1 VKTCIFTDIYKH
13 DGNSLRVLHG
23 HEYTQAAGR
32 AGRLG
37 LDTVGH
43 VIHLNN
49 IFRTVDNLSY
59 KTMMNGQPQSLV
71 SKFKISYNLLLNL
84 VDNGDNNIV
93 NFAKRS
99 MITGDLDAQLKEI
112 YYKIST
118 LSMEL
123 DKTKLCS
130 NNLRTPSNVIEE
142 YINLQRNKLS
152 AVNKKRKEIERSI
165 AYIQDNYKFIEND
178 KNVYKNIYIK
188 ENEINELQSQ
198 YNNINSY
205 IQSGVDSV
213 LRLLVDEKYLENK
226 KNVDET
232 TEITT
237 LSLTT
242 IGKFATHLR
251 EIHCLIFSK
260 LIDNNILFSLS
271 SKQLVALFSCF
282 TNITVQDDFK
292 DIVPSTDDLL
302 LKETVI
308 KVSTMYDEYAEKEEK
323 YSINSG
329 TDYTIHYDLLNYTS
343 KWCDCENIVDCKLLL
358 QQLEREKR
366 IFLGEFVK
374 GMLKINN
381 ISTEMEKIAELTGN
395 IAFLSK
401 LKEIPQLTLKYVV
414 TNQSL
419 YV

>member
-1 VKTCIFTDIYKH
+1 
-13 DGNSLRVLHG
+13 
-23 HEYTQAAGR
+23 
-32 AGRLG
+32 
-37 LDTVGH
+37 
-43 VIHLNN
+43 
-49 IFRTVDNLSY
+49 
-59 KTMMNGQPQSLV
+59 
-71 SKFKISYNLLLNL
+71 
-84 VDNGDNNIV
+84 
-93 NFAKRS
+93 